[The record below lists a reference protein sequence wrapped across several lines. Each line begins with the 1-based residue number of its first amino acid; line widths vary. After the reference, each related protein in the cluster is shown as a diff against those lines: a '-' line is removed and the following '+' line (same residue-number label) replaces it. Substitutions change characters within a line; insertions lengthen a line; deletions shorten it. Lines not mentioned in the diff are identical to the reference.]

1 MVNGTKRGFTLIE
14 LLVVIA
20 IIAILAA
27 ILFPVFAQAREKA
40 RQISC
45 LSNLKQ
51 LGLADM
57 QYVQDNDERFQSTD
71 NWGQGWAEIMYPYV
85 KSKAAYTCPDD
96 SHTALYAWAP
106 DKVSYVGNNQLFD
119 SSNTANPAIGAN
131 IATMAAPSTTVLLYE
146 GSDTWNGYQ
155 GPGTPISFMV
165 GNGSPPAGNFTR
177 LTPIAAFGG
186 LGDTSE
192 VGDGSDNAF
201 EAPID
206 ISRHNKMDAPN
217 AAGHIEAGWTNIL
230 AADGHA
236 KFLHA
241 AWDNK
246 VGVSVGQPGGTRVA
260 VGQDSLSLSKNG
272 IADFSM
278 SMNPLP

>member
-45 LSNLKQ
+45 LSNMKQ

-57 QYVQDNDERFQSTD
+57 QYVQDNDELFQSTD
-71 NWGQGWAEIMYPYV
+71 NWGQGWAEVMYPYV
-85 KSKAAYTCPDD
+85 KSKACYTCPDD
-96 SHTALYAWAP
+96 SHAALYAWAP
-106 DKVSYVGNNQLFD
+106 DKVSYVGNNVLFD
-119 SSNTANPAIGAN
+119 YNNIRLGTGAS
-131 IATMAAPSTTVLLYE
+131 IAVMAAPSTTVLLYE
-146 GSDTWNGYQ
+146 GSDTYNGYF
-155 GPGTPISFMV
+155 GPGNAGNNLV
-165 GNGSPPAGNFTR
+165 GNGSPVAGNFTR

-192 VGDGSDNAF
+192 VGDGSDNAN

-206 ISRHNKMDAPN
+206 ISRHNKMDGPN
-217 AAGHIEAGWTNIL
+217 AAGIIEAGWTNVL

-236 KFLHA
+236 KFSHA

-246 VGVSVGQPGGTRVA
+246 VGISVGQPGGVRVA
-260 VGQDSLSLSKNG
+260 VGQNSLAKSANG

-278 SMNPLP
+278 SMNPNP